1 MTTLRRPGGPR
12 YLRLALASASATV
25 TVVALLGGMGLINTA
40 QQPAQTSPAMIS
52 AAQVQKAPLSA
63 APAAPSTSP
72 SAPTAAGLASTGA
85 LAGAAEGSRHGAD
98 LSLPARSGQGRRVVF
113 SEERQ
118 RVWLVANNGEVR
130 STYVVSGSIYENLE
144 PGRFEVWSRSMNAV
158 GIDDSGTMKYFVRF
172 ARGTSG
178 AAIGFH
184 DIPIKDGDRVQR
196 FDQLGTPL
204 SHGCI
209 RQRRSDAKRLWAFAP
224 IGTQVV
230 VTA

>member
-1 MTTLRRPGGPR
+1 M
-12 YLRLALASASATV
+12 RLALAGASATV
-25 TVVALLGGMGLINTA
+25 TVVALLGGIGLID
-40 QQPAQTSPAMIS
+40 PER
-52 AAQVQKAPLSA
+52 
-63 APAAPSTSP
+63 APAATPVAAIAPAAQAQEAPAEPVATGTVTKGAMAGVVAAPRS
-72 SAPTAAGLASTGA
+72 SAD
-85 LAGAAEGSRHGAD
+85 E
-98 LSLPARSGQGRRVVF
+98 SLPPRSGQGRRVVF
-113 SEERQ
+113 SEGRQ
-118 RVWLVANNGEVR
+118 RVWLVAGNGEVR
-130 STYVVSGSIYENLE
+130 STYLASGSIYENLE
-144 PGRFEVWSRSMNAV
+144 PGTFEVYSRSVDAV

-184 DIPIKDGDRVQR
+184 DIPISDGERVQR

-230 VTA
+230 VTT